1 MFKSITLY
9 KEKVQWYFQEI
20 CYKNIYAKNIENEEI
35 LNVEFG
41 EFIWYL
47 LSMSLVFL

>member
-9 KEKVQWYFQEI
+9 KKKVQWYFQEI
-20 CYKNIYAKNIENEEI
+20 YYKDIYAKNIENEEI
-35 LNVEFG
+35 LNIEFE